1 MYNCCGTGR
10 LTLACYVSSASQ
22 GCSLVVKSPST
33 TYCGDGCSC
42 FVDVC
47 QTTTVHHIGRSVGFT
62 LHTLVDD
69 RHVAA
74 GLEQSTHSANIKC
87 GQQSGSE
94 PSLREERW
102 TRVLTLARKLQQT
115 TRARKITVTFAG
127 GPLKSY
133 VRTRLPGKNIRGDN
147 HTR

>member
-1 MYNCCGTGR
+1 MVVTIFYNGMVCAVRNVFMLICNRQT
-10 LTLACYVSSASQ
+10 TLACYVSSASQ
-22 GCSLVVKSPST
+22 GFSLVVNSPST
-33 TYCGDGCSC
+33 TFCGGGCSC

-47 QTTTVHHIGRSVGFT
+47 QTTTAVHHIGRSVGLT

-74 GLEQSTHSANIKC
+74 GLEQSTYSANIKC

-102 TRVLTLARKLQQT
+102 TRV
-115 TRARKITVTFAG
+115 
-127 GPLKSY
+127 
-133 VRTRLPGKNIRGDN
+133 
-147 HTR
+147 